1 MITAERVRHSGAIIL
16 TALVTDGR
24 DRFYKSH
31 TFYSYPIRA
40 AKTEFRDIIASE
52 GLRIVKA
59 GYMD

>member
-1 MITAERVRHSGAIIL
+1 MITAERIPHSGAIVL

-24 DRFYKSH
+24 DRFYKST

-40 AKTEFRDIIASE
+40 AKKEFREIIASQ